1 MICWVESVDPV
12 ADLCLANQIYS
23 VLLNA
28 SESKEITEVFHED
41 GEKRTRRCKTFKFS
55 EIPIEDREAGRFV
68 LASTRHHRAR
78 LLKYYPRPPCAHSF
92 VKSRMLCPLQTD
104 FSLFQQIFFI
114 LVCIQA
120 GNPRLPP
127 RVLAS
132 GPKPCGGKNIDD
144 AGRLIMRSNKKKG
157 LRSRNR

>member
-1 MICWVESVDPV
+1 MAPLGFRSSEVFVICWVESVDPV

-78 LLKYYPRPPCAHSF
+78 LLKYYPRPPCAPSF

-104 FSLFQQIFFI
+104 FWQGF
-114 LVCIQA
+114 
-120 GNPRLPP
+120 
-127 RVLAS
+127 
-132 GPKPCGGKNIDD
+132 
-144 AGRLIMRSNKKKG
+144 G
-157 LRSRNR
+157 LWAKTLRGQKY